1 MDLKQ
6 TPDSGEDRLGG
17 RPRLLFVVLFLSF
30 FLGIQSL
37 MSALPGLVFLGF
49 SRDAEPLNR
58 LVETTALSPA
68 LLGVLFVYQLFF
80 GVIVLGAA
88 YFLLA
93 QAREG
98 ARRVLGAV
106 FAMDVFLFLGITLY
120 YRHIQFQPPSAEL
133 FYYDAFCTLM
143 EIGLVV
149 CLSHSSIISLT
160 QARPASDSRE
170 QPRTDEQGQGPC

>member
-49 SRDAEPLNR
+49 SRDPEPLNR

-68 LLGVLFVYQLFF
+68 LLG
-80 GVIVLGAA
+80 
-88 YFLLA
+88 
-93 QAREG
+93 
-98 ARRVLGAV
+98 
-106 FAMDVFLFLGITLY
+106 
-120 YRHIQFQPPSAEL
+120 
-133 FYYDAFCTLM
+133 
-143 EIGLVV
+143 
-149 CLSHSSIISLT
+149 
-160 QARPASDSRE
+160 
-170 QPRTDEQGQGPC
+170 